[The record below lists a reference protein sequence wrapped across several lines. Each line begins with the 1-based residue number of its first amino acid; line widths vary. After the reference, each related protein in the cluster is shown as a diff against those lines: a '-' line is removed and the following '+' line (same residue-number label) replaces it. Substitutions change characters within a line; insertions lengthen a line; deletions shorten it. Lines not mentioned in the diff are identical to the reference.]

1 MQSNKETPIPPQ
13 TNTNTSPTTHDPV
26 LTPDDEAFFR
36 QIMSRPDAAGSETGN
51 AVTVDAPGPVAQDAE
66 EFGKKLGEQQR
77 KATDLE
83 EQEQEKG
90 DDKDKNKEN
99 KEQES
104 GPAEGKKKRWSLNWP
119 WGKGKKVRLYFGE
132 ILGCSSSRY

>member
-13 TNTNTSPTTHDPV
+13 INTNTSPTTHDPV

-36 QIMSRPDAAGSETGN
+36 QIMSRPEAAGSDTGN
-51 AVTVDAPGPVAQDAE
+51 AVTADAPGPVAQDAE

-83 EQEQEKG
+83 EQGKG
-90 DDKDKNKEN
+90 DDKDRI
-99 KEQES
+99 KEQAE
-104 GPAEGKKKRWSLNWP
+104 PAAEGKKKRWSLNWP
-119 WGKGKKVRLYFGE
+119 WGKGKKVRLHFGG
-132 ILGCSSSRY
+132 ILGCQPSRC

>member
-1 MQSNKETPIPPQ
+1 MQSTKETPVPPQ
-13 TNTNTSPTTHDPV
+13 INTNTSHITHDPI

-51 AVTVDAPGPVAQDAE
+51 AVTVDAPGPVAQDNQNAE

-83 EQEQEKG
+83 EQDKSG
-90 DDKDKNKEN
+90 DKDKNKE
-99 KEQES
+99 QPES
-104 GPAEGKKKRWSLNWP
+104 AAEGKKKRWSLNWP
-119 WGKGKKVRLYFGE
+119 WGKGKKVSYISEG
-132 ILGCSSSRY
+132 S